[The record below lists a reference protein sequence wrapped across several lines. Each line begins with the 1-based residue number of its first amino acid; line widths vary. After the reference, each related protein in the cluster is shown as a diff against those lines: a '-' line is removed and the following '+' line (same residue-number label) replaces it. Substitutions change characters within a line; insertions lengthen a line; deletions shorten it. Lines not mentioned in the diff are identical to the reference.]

1 MLAPTGGLGKSEVR
15 GEIFPRRPAGS
26 PFTFRPPPINF
37 LGMRTDGVAPDRL
50 RELRDEVKRCIDYR
64 AFYLRYCPEAR
75 QNGARLQSLCPIPAH
90 AHSGKGHPSLS
101 IDLQQG
107 LFNCFSRDEG
117 GDAITFYELMHGV
130 SFARAVGELA
140 RELGLDGRKGRRP
153 SLASASAP
161 DSVEGEAESPES
173 LEPLDPEQTTEVCA
187 RFLEVCRAEDQ
198 LEGVAYLARR
208 GIDAATARRAGVT
221 YFPRRAYR
229 RVMRRMLEA
238 FPVET
243 LRRAG
248 LFNRKEHLTFYHHR
262 LLFPFYVGGRP
273 VYLQART
280 TAAGVEPRWHNMR
293 GHVPALYNADSL
305 DSLPSDAVV
314 YLVEGFT
321 DTLTL
326 LAHGFAAVGLVGAGG
341 LKEDWLAPL
350 GRFRVVAALDPD
362 AAGRRAAAR
371 YRELFHARGL
381 ALAAIELPSDINDLF
396 RHHPAAALEL
406 ELLTERALE
415 GT

>member
-1 MLAPTGGLGKSEVR
+1 
-15 GEIFPRRPAGS
+15 
-26 PFTFRPPPINF
+26 
-37 LGMRTDGVAPDRL
+37 MRTDGGAPEEL
-50 RELRDEVKRCIDYR
+50 RGLRDEVKRCIDYR
-64 AFYLRYCPEAR
+64 AFYMRYCPEAR

-130 SFARAVGELA
+130 SYARAVRELA
-140 RELGLDGRKGRRP
+140 RELGVGGNKSRRP

-161 DSVEGEAESPES
+161 DAADAEAETF
-173 LEPLDPEQTTEVCA
+173 EPLDPEQTAAVCA
-187 RFLEVCRAEDQ
+187 RFLEICRAEDQ
-198 LEGVAYLARR
+198 LEGTAYLARR
-208 GIDAATARRAGVT
+208 GIDAVTARRAGVT

-229 RVMRRMLEA
+229 RVMRRVSDS
-238 FPVET
+238 FSSET

-280 TAAGVEPRWHNMR
+280 TAAGVEPRWHNLR
-293 GHVPALYNADSL
+293 GPVPALYNADSL
-305 DSLPSDAVV
+305 AALPSGAVV

-326 LAHGFAAVGLVGAGG
+326 LAHGFSGVGLVGAGG
-341 LKEDWLAPL
+341 LKGEWLAPL

-371 YRELFHARGL
+371 YRELFQARGL

-396 RHHPAAALEL
+396 RQHPAAALEL

-415 GT
+415 EGDGSQ

>member
-1 MLAPTGGLGKSEVR
+1 MRKEGGG
-15 GEIFPRRPAGS
+15 A
-26 PFTFRPPPINF
+26 
-37 LGMRTDGVAPDRL
+37 AARL
-50 RELRDEVKRCIDYR
+50 RELRDEVKRRIDYR

-75 QNGARLQSLCPIPAH
+75 AAGARLHSLCPIPSH

-107 LFNCFSRDEG
+107 LFNCFSREEG

-130 SFARAVGELA
+130 TFARAVRELA
-140 RELGLDGRKGRRP
+140 RELGVDGGRRPPRP

-161 DSVEGEAESPES
+161 DPAGAESF
-173 LEPLDPEQTTEVCA
+173 EPPDPEQTAEVCA
-187 RFLEVCRAEDQ
+187 RFLEVCRAEEQ

-208 GIDAATARRAGVT
+208 GVGAATARRAGVT

-229 RVMRRMLEA
+229 RVMRRMLEG
-238 FPVET
+238 FGVET

-262 LLFPFYVGGRP
+262 LLFPFFVGGRP

-293 GHVPALYNADSL
+293 GPIPALYNADSL
-305 DSLPSDAVV
+305 RTLPSDSVV

-326 LAHGFAAVGLVGAGG
+326 LDNGFAAVGLVGAGG
-341 LKEDWLAPL
+341 LKDEWLAPL

-371 YRELFHARGL
+371 YRELFAARGL
-381 ALAAIELPSDINDLF
+381 ALAHVELPSDVNDFF
-396 RHHPAAALEL
+396 RQCPVAGLEL
-406 ELLTERALE
+406 DLLTEKALE
-415 GT
+415 ATNSEN

>member
-1 MLAPTGGLGKSEVR
+1 MKEGGAPEK
-15 GEIFPRRPAGS
+15 
-26 PFTFRPPPINF
+26 
-37 LGMRTDGVAPDRL
+37 L
-50 RELRDEVKRCIDYR
+50 RELRDEVKRRIDYR
-64 AFYLRYCPEAR
+64 SFYLRYCPEAR
-75 QNGARLQSLCPIPAH
+75 QSGARLQSLCPIPSH

-101 IDLQQG
+101 IDVQQG

-130 SFARAVGELA
+130 TFARAVTELA
-140 RELGLDGRKGRRP
+140 RELGLDGRGRRRP

-161 DSVEGEAESPES
+161 DSAESQAES
-173 LEPLDPEQTTEVCA
+173 FEPLDKEQTAAVCS
-187 RFLEVCRAEDQ
+187 RFLEICRAEDQ

-208 GIDAATARRAGVT
+208 GIGAATARRAGVT

-238 FPVET
+238 FTVET

-262 LLFPFYVGGRP
+262 LLFPFFVGGRP

-293 GHVPALYNADSL
+293 GPVPALYNADSL
-305 DSLPSDAVV
+305 QTLVSGSVV

-326 LAHGFAAVGLVGAGG
+326 LANGFDAVGLVGAGG
-341 LKEDWLAPL
+341 LKDEWLAPL

-371 YRELFHARGL
+371 YRELFAARGL
-381 ALAAIELPSDINDLF
+381 RLAAVELPSDVNDFF
-396 RHHPAAALEL
+396 RRLPVAGLEL
-406 ELLTERALE
+406 DLLTEKAVEKMKDE
-415 GT
+415 G